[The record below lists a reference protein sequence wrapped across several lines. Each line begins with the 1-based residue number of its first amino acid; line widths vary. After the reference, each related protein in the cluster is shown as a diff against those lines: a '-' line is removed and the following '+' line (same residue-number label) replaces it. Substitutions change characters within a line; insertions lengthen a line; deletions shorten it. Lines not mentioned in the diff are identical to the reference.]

1 MNRTKKNF
9 LLDLL
14 LFITLITVTISG
26 LVLDKHKTGFMF
38 WGIARSSCVL
48 IHAVSALTMLAGT
61 AIHLN
66 WHFDWIKTAFKH
78 SKRSVP
84 ARIRHN
90 RTVNLWLFGLLAIL
104 EVSGLL
110 IWPMAGNL
118 TEGNPLTDII
128 VLGLAYHAWRSL
140 HSWCAV
146 LMFIFIIV
154 HLGLHWNWICSIV
167 RRFISSDSD
176 RIADKTKS

>member
-9 LLDLL
+9 KLNLL
-14 LFITLITVTISG
+14 LLVTLIAVTISS
-26 LVLDKHKTGFMF
+26 LVLDKHNPSFILG
-38 WGIARSSCVL
+38 GIARSSWVL
-48 IHAVSALTMLAGT
+48 IHAVSALAMLAGT
-61 AIHLN
+61 TIHLN
-66 WHFDWIKTAFKH
+66 WHFDWIKTVFKH

-84 ARIRHN
+84 ARIRRN

-118 TEGNPLTDII
+118 TEGNPLADTI

-167 RRFISSDSD
+167 RRFMSSGSD
-176 RIADKTKS
+176 RIEEMTKS

>member
-9 LLDLL
+9 QLDLL
-14 LFITLITVTISG
+14 LLVTLIAVTISS
-26 LVLDKHKTGFMF
+26 LVLDKHNPSFIL
-38 WGIARSSCVL
+38 WGIARSSWVL
-48 IHAVSALTMLAGT
+48 IHAVSALAMLAGT
-61 AIHLN
+61 VIHLY
-66 WHFDWIKTAFKH
+66 WHFDWIKTVFKH

-84 ARIRHN
+84 ARIRRN
-90 RTVNLWLFGLLAIL
+90 RTVNLWLFGLMAIL

-118 TEGNPLTDII
+118 TEGNPLADTI

-154 HLGLHWNWICSIV
+154 HLGLHWNWI
-167 RRFISSDSD
+167 
-176 RIADKTKS
+176 KSYRKD